1 MLRSF
6 LLSLVAVP
14 VLSFSAKALDIST
27 VRDSVG
33 VERKSGK
40 LFVQHKVEP
49 KETLYALSRKYSV
62 PVAQIVEANPSVQ
75 TTINI
80 GEIVLIPRGYVSA
93 AANTATKS
101 TAPAA
106 SNRTYTVNSIGNKM
120 HTVEPKQ
127 TLYSVSRLYNVSVEN
142 LRFWNKLPGNNI
154 EIGQEL
160 IVGIGEP
167 TPTQKPV
174 YMPESDDEMTK
185 TADSNA
191 VASAGPATPTSVGA
205 TPVTVT
211 TKERTEE
218 WGTEEEASTANTNK
232 MIESGMA
239 EMIDPKTNDT
249 NKYLALHKTAP
260 VGTIMQV
267 KNAMNGQVVYVRVIG
282 KLPETGEN
290 ERVVIR
296 LSKKAYQ
303 KLGAVDPRFR
313 VELSYM
319 P

>member
-1 MLRSF
+1 M
-6 LLSLVAVP
+6 
-14 VLSFSAKALDIST
+14 
-27 VRDSVG
+27 
-33 VERKSGK
+33 
-40 LFVQHKVEP
+40 QHKVEP
-49 KETLYALSRKYSV
+49 KETLYALSRKYGV
-62 PVAQIVEANPSVQ
+62 PVPQIVEANPGVQ
-75 TTINI
+75 TAIKI
-80 GEIVLIPRGYVSA
+80 GEIVLIPRGFVSVA
-93 AANTATKS
+93 ATAPKS

-106 SNRTYTVNSIGNKM
+106 SNRTYTVNSIGNKL
-120 HTVEPKQ
+120 HIVEPKQ
-127 TLYSVSRLYNVSVEN
+127 TLYSVSRMYNISVEN
-142 LRFWNKLPGNNI
+142 LRFWNKLPGNTI

-160 IVGIGEP
+160 IVGVGEP
-167 TPTQKPV
+167 TPTQKPLYV
-174 YMPESDDEMTK
+174 PEPDDEMTK
-185 TADSNA
+185 SADSNA
-191 VASAGPATPTSVGA
+191 VASAGPANPAPVNA
-205 TPVTVT
+205 TPVVVT
-211 TKERTEE
+211 TKERVIEE
-218 WGTEEEASTANTNK
+218 EPEEEAAAGMNK

-290 ERVVIR
+290 ERVVVR

>member
-1 MLRSF
+1 M
-6 LLSLVAVP
+6 
-14 VLSFSAKALDIST
+14 
-27 VRDSVG
+27 
-33 VERKSGK
+33 
-40 LFVQHKVEP
+40 
-49 KETLYALSRKYSV
+49 
-62 PVAQIVEANPSVQ
+62 Q
-75 TTINI
+75 TAIKI
-80 GEIVLIPRGYVSA
+80 GEVVLIPRGLVSLA
-93 AANTATKS
+93 ATAPKN

-106 SNRTYTVNSIGNKM
+106 SNRTYTVNSIGNKL

-127 TLYSVSRLYNVSVEN
+127 TLYSVSRMYNISVEN
-142 LRFWNKLPGNNI
+142 LRFWNKLPGNTI

-160 IVGIGEP
+160 IVGVGEP
-167 TPTQKPV
+167 TPTQKPL
-174 YMPESDDEMTK
+174 YMPEPDDEMTK
-185 TADSNA
+185 GADSNA
-191 VASAGPATPTSVGA
+191 VASAGPANPAPVNA
-205 TPVTVT
+205 TPVVVT
-211 TKERTEE
+211 TKERVM
-218 WGTEEEASTANTNK
+218 EEEEPEEDASPAGMNK
-232 MIESGMA
+232 RIEAGMA

-290 ERVVIR
+290 ERVVVR

>member
-14 VLSFSAKALDIST
+14 VLSFSANALDIST

-62 PVAQIVEANPSVQ
+62 PVAQIVEANPRVQ

-142 LRFWNKLPGNNI
+142 LRFWNKLSDNNI
-154 EIGQEL
+154 EIGQQL

-174 YMPESDDEMTK
+174 YVPESDDEMTK
-185 TADSNA
+185 PADSNA

-205 TPVTVT
+205 TPVAVT
-211 TKERTEE
+211 TKERTED